1 LGSRSIIVTIA
12 RFRLAGIPFTIR
24 NQDMKLLQLKIAA
37 IGLLMLIAARGYS
50 QQSIKISG
58 TLTDSLTHEPVQF
71 ATVALLN
78 PQTKAPVIGIQTDS
92 VGHFVLE
99 NVPVGRFTL
108 RITYVGYNNIVKENI
123 LINSV
128 TGDLNFGSITMATSK
143 NSLLRE
149 VAITAKKEALQN
161 VDGKKV
167 FSVNQ
172 SLISKGGN
180 AADLL
185 RNVPTLQIDGNGNV
199 SLRGSTNVKVLVD
212 GKPSIIANGDIT
224 RILQSIPANA
234 IESIEVIPNPPANYD
249 ANGEGIINIILKK
262 NSRPGLNAS
271 ADIGA
276 GTRDNYN
283 ADASL
288 SYQNGKINL
297 YGNYSLKNGNTLLTG
312 VQSYTFLKPA
322 DSVVYTHETFPSVTR
337 NKIQFL
343 KAGIDYKLT
352 PLSTL
357 GISASLNSRYTH
369 KTEFLTFTHDNADNA
384 LIDSFNR
391 FNRENNNNN
400 SYEVDLDYN
409 QHFKKPKEE
418 LALNFSFAYG
428 SFRDYQQY
436 ATRYNPVNG
445 VQSSKIDTPLIS
457 DIRHKATNYNVQA
470 DYVLPVG
477 TSGQFSAGYRSQITL
492 GNNDQYAYHILSTG
506 VTPFY
511 TFTDLFS
518 SNNQVNAVYLNYKDE
533 VGNFSYQLGVR
544 GEDSRL
550 NATLMSYNENNTL
563 FASPVRVPVKGIYP
577 SVLLTEKLKNNS
589 QVQFT
594 FTNRILKPTV
604 RQFNSTVD
612 FSDPTNYNAGN
623 PALRPESITNLELD
637 YNKTWQST
645 SFTLGIYNSTIN
657 NVIKAVQFDP
667 VNDETTTTFANLKR
681 SVTTGLELIGH
692 IGVIKGWD
700 LTANANVFDR
710 DNAAAPQYGIT
721 ANNGISWNGNITSN
735 VTPIQRLSFQVH
747 ADYQAPEM
755 LLQDRRGAVFGM
767 DGAAKFDFAGN
778 RASLSL
784 NANDIFNSRKRS
796 FLRSSNDLVVYLALH
811 TISSR
816 ATFTFTYRF
825 GGGSGAS
832 KRKEEKRIEDAS

>member
-1 LGSRSIIVTIA
+1 
-12 RFRLAGIPFTIR
+12 
-24 NQDMKLLQLKIAA
+24 
-37 IGLLMLIAARGYS
+37 
-50 QQSIKISG
+50 
-58 TLTDSLTHEPVQF
+58 
-71 ATVALLN
+71 
-78 PQTKAPVIGIQTDS
+78 
-92 VGHFVLE
+92 
-99 NVPVGRFTL
+99 
-108 RITYVGYNNIVKENI
+108 
-123 LINSV
+123 
-128 TGDLNFGSITMATSK
+128 
-143 NSLLRE
+143 
-149 VAITAKKEALQN
+149 
-161 VDGKKV
+161 
-167 FSVNQ
+167 
-172 SLISKGGN
+172 
-180 AADLL
+180 
-185 RNVPTLQIDGNGNV
+185 
-199 SLRGSTNVKVLVD
+199 VLVD

-234 IESIEVIPNPPANYD
+234 IESIEVIPNPPASYD

-262 NSRPGLNAS
+262 NSRPGFNAS

-288 SYQNGKINL
+288 SYQSGKVNL

-312 VQSYTFLKPA
+312 MQGYTFLKPT

-343 KAGIDYKLT
+343 KAGMDYKLT

-357 GISASLNSRYTH
+357 GISASLNSTYTH
-369 KTEFLTFTHDNADNA
+369 KSEFLTFTHANADNE
-384 LIDSFNR
+384 LIDYFNR
-391 FNRENNNNN
+391 FNTGNNNNN

-436 ATRYNPVNG
+436 ATRYNSVNG
-445 VQSSKIDTPLIS
+445 VQSAKVDTPLIS
-457 DIRHKATNYNVQA
+457 DIRHKATNYNIQA
-470 DYVLPVG
+470 DYVLPLG
-477 TSGQFSAGYRSQITL
+477 ISGQFSAGYRSQITL
-492 GNNDQYAYHILSTG
+492 GNNDQYAFHILSTG

-550 NATLMSYNENNTL
+550 NATLMSYDENNTL
-563 FASPVRVPVKGIYP
+563 IAFPVRVPVKGLYP

-589 QVQFT
+589 QLQFT
-594 FTNRILKPTV
+594 FTNRILKPAV

-637 YNKTWQST
+637 CDKTWQNS
-645 SFTLGIYNSTIN
+645 SLTLGIYNNTIN
-657 NVIKAVQFDP
+657 NMIKAVQFAP
-667 VNDETTTTFANLKR
+667 VNDETTTISENLKR

-692 IGVIKGWD
+692 VGIIKGWD
-700 LTANANVFDR
+700 LTANANIFDR
-710 DNAAAPQYGIT
+710 DNGAAPQYGIT
-721 ANNGISWNGNITSN
+721 ANNGISWNANITSN
-735 VTPIQRLSFQVH
+735 ITPIQRLSFQFR

-755 LLQDRRGAVFGM
+755 ILQDRRGAVYGM
-767 DGAAKFDFAGN
+767 DGAAKYDFAGN

-784 NANDIFNSRKRS
+784 NANDIFNTRKRS
-796 FLRSSNDLVVYLALH
+796 FLRSSDDLLVYLELH
-811 TISSR
+811 SISSR
-816 ATFTFTYRF
+816 ATLTFSWRF
-825 GGGSGAS
+825 GAGSGAS
-832 KRKEEKRIEDAS
+832 KHKEVKRIEDAS